1 MSKVS
6 EVIKKYEC
14 FLFDL
19 DGTLISSYMDREDKN
34 FHAWDVLEGRKEVI
48 SRLLDMGKC
57 VGIITNQAAVAFGYV
72 TADDFKKKR
81 SAVINAFRLDR
92 NDDSWLINWCYGHP
106 NGTVQGDGPVWDPDR
121 RKPSGRMI
129 DEAVDIFSID
139 QEDTVFIGDMDT
151 DRQAAEN
158 AGVDYIDAE
167 VFFA

>member
-1 MSKVS
+1 VPTVS
-6 EVIKKYEC
+6 EVVGKYEC

-34 FHAWDVLEGRKEVI
+34 FHAWDVLEGRAEVI

-57 VGIITNQAAVAFGYV
+57 VGIITNQAGVAFGYN
-72 TADDFKKKR
+72 TPDDFKAKR

-106 NGTVQGDGPVWDPDR
+106 EGTVTGDGPVWDPAR
-121 RKPSGRMI
+121 RKPNPAMI
-129 DEAVDIFSID
+129 VEAMDTFFMDE
-139 QEDTVFIGDMDT
+139 EDTVFIGDMES
-151 DRQAAEN
+151 DRQAANN

-167 VFFA
+167 EFFA